1 MNTVF
6 RLLLLPIRAPMVLLL
21 VAVSAYLGLHWTQPM
36 GEVESHLR
44 PIGDLVWSAE
54 CLQAVAVVLVCTMPL
69 QLLQQVSSMMSASRV
84 VSLVLTLLMVTMAGL
99 YLLHMDVLANVLILG
114 CAVLLA
120 RLDLVRA
127 RLVTPLWLTALAL
140 SLLVLGGVSL
150 GRLFAFQVGV
160 VHG

>member
-1 MNTVF
+1 
-6 RLLLLPIRAPMVLLL
+6 
-21 VAVSAYLGLHWTQPM
+21 
-36 GEVESHLR
+36 
-44 PIGDLVWSAE
+44 
-54 CLQAVAVVLVCTMPL
+54 
-69 QLLQQVSSMMSASRV
+69 MMSASRV
-84 VSLVLTLLMVTMAGL
+84 ISLVLTLLMVTMAGL

-160 VHG
+160 GHG